1 MSGHRRSWK
10 FLNHSNK
17 VDPPISSTFWSSEQ
31 WSSAGYQSILKKVGL
46 GMFISFWSVT
56 HHFIYYLT
64 NKLLISNIIPCNV
77 TQPPF
82 HLMSIFHIRAP
93 AQHRLKTVDYETLP
107 SNAYWFLSCNKELV
121 SSGNSGFSTNG
132 KLDRFATGNE
142 NGLLSINMCMLSTS

>member
-17 VDPPISSTFWSSEQ
+17 VDPPISKHFLVIWTMIKCSL
-31 WSSAGYQSILKKVGL
+31 SINFKKVGL

-64 NKLLISNIIPCNV
+64 NKVLISNIIPCNV